1 MPDYDIIT
9 VGGGLGGAALA
20 KVMAEK
26 GARVLVVE
34 REHQFKDRIRGEFLV
49 PWGGTEMQTLG
60 LYDAL
65 LETCANP
72 QRFLDLLG
80 SPVRDLLTTT
90 PHKIP
95 GLAFYHPAMQDVIL
109 NRATGAGAEVW
120 RGAEI
125 RMIKAGEPPCV
136 TVQMEGAARELTARI
151 VVCADGRSSASRT
164 WLGFTPH
171 RGKQRLFGAGVMFEN
186 MRIADDTSVFVI
198 DSPSGRCA
206 LLFPQGHGR
215 VRAYLGWLQ
224 NQLPRL
230 QGERDF
236 GRFVAESIS
245 CGMPADYFENAEAHG
260 PLASFD
266 LTETWVE
273 HPYQDGVALIGDAAG
288 ASDPTWGQGLSLTAR
303 DVRVLA
309 QQLTGSNDWDAA
321 GHAYAEAHDEYFGR
335 SVKVGGWFFDLFF
348 AQGPEADKSR
358 ARAMPLLAAEP
369 ERIPDHNFSGPD
381 LPCDDAIRRRFFGE
395 E

>member
-1 MPDYDIIT
+1 
-9 VGGGLGGAALA
+9 LA
-20 KVMAEK
+20 KVMAEH

-34 REHQFKDRIRGEFLV
+34 REHQFKDRIRGEFLA
-49 PWGGTEMQTLG
+49 PWGGTEMQQLG
-60 LYDAL
+60 LYGSL

-72 QRFLDLLG
+72 QRFLDSLG

-95 GLAFYHPAMQDVIL
+95 ALAFYHPAMQNVIL
-109 NRATGAGAEVW
+109 DRAMGAGAEVW

-125 RMIKAGEPPCV
+125 RTIKAGEPPRV
-136 TVQMEGAARELTARI
+136 TVQMPGVARELTARI
-151 VVCADGRSSASRT
+151 VVCADGRSSASRA

-186 MRIADDTSVFVI
+186 MRIAEDTSVFVI
-198 DSPSGRCA
+198 DSPSGRTA

-215 VRAYLGWLQ
+215 VRAYLCWPQ
-224 NQLPRL
+224 DRMPRL
-230 QGERDF
+230 QGESDF
-236 GRFVAESIS
+236 GRFVAESVS
-245 CGMPADYFENAEAHG
+245 CGMPADYFANAEACG

-273 HPYQDGVALIGDAAG
+273 HRYREGVALIGDAAS

-303 DVRVLA
+303 DVRVLTQHLIA
-309 QQLTGSNDWDAA
+309 SNDWDAA
-321 GHAYAEAHDEYFGR
+321 GHAYAEAHDEYFSR

-348 AQGPEADKSR
+348 AQGPEADKLR

-369 ERIPDHNFSGPD
+369 ERIPDHNLSGPD
-381 LPCDDAIRRRFFGE
+381 LPCDDMVRRRFFGE

>member
-1 MPDYDIIT
+1 
-9 VGGGLGGAALA
+9 
-20 KVMAEK
+20 
-26 GARVLVVE
+26 
-34 REHQFKDRIRGEFLV
+34 
-49 PWGGTEMQTLG
+49 MQQLG

-72 QRFLDLLG
+72 QRFLDSLG

-95 GLAFYHPAMQDVIL
+95 ALAFYHPAMQDVIL
-109 NRATGAGAEVW
+109 YHALGAGAEVW

-125 RMIKAGEPPCV
+125 RAIKAGELPRV
-136 TVQMEGAARELTARI
+136 TIRMEGVARELTARI

-164 WLGFTPH
+164 WLGFTPY

-186 MRIADDTSVFVI
+186 MHIAEDTSVFVI

-206 LLFPQGHGR
+206 LLFPQGHRR
-215 VRAYLGWLQ
+215 VRAYLGWPQ

-230 QGERDF
+230 QGESDF
-236 GRFVAESIS
+236 GRFVAEFVS
-245 CGMPADYFENAEAHG
+245 CGMPADYFANAEARG

-273 HPYQDGVALIGDAAG
+273 HPYREGVALIGDAAG
-288 ASDPTWGQGLSLTAR
+288 ASDPTWGQGMSLTAR

-309 QQLTGSNDWDAA
+309 QHLIGSNDWDAA
-321 GHAYAEAHDEYFGR
+321 GHAYASAHDEYFDR
-335 SVKVGGWFFDLFF
+335 SVKVGDWLFDLFF
-348 AQGPEADKSR
+348 AQGPEADELR

-369 ERIPDHNFSGPD
+369 ERFPDHNLSG
-381 LPCDDAIRRRFFGE
+381 
-395 E
+395 